1 MAYINNP
8 NIMRKIFFISFIAIM
23 SSYFTL
29 SWGEGRGEVSL
40 LPDTIVAFPG
50 AEGFGKYTSGGR
62 GGKVVYVTSL
72 KDDANG
78 EIEGTLRW
86 AVKQYPDEPLTVC
99 FAVTGEIRLV
109 KDLRINRRNYTI
121 AGQTA
126 PGMGIVITHNKVN
139 CGGSQNF
146 IIRNIRFR
154 IGRNDINGNIIT
166 QNAFG
171 AENCE
176 NFIIDHC
183 DFGWS
188 TEENMNTYDSHF
200 ITVQYCI
207 VHEGLNN
214 SGHPKGARGYGCQW
228 GGSPASY
235 HHNLLVNNNKR
246 SCRFN
251 GAQSNDYVVYLD
263 YINNVQYNFE
273 GGSNG
278 CYGGENTAKLA
289 EGEYNGLNSAHE
301 CNFINNYYKAGPNTT
316 NKKYFFSVEKARSGA
331 TSWGPSQWYLDGNI
345 FDGAAEVTA
354 DNWKGV
360 TGKSP
365 YDNTDTLRVDTLI
378 RPATPWWRWTADSIY
393 GRYDFDSYA
402 YAAGVYESAEGAFE
416 TVMDTV
422 GCFPRDHVEKRLVQD
437 TRNGSTTYTGSK
449 TGKKGIIDTEE
460 DAEGFYSYP
469 SADSFGFSLAAY
481 DSDRDG
487 MPDEWE
493 SANGCDPQTPDN
505 NVRHSSGYTML
516 EMYLD
521 YAMTHKSPMDDGYKP
536 STEGVESLEFKVE
549 SKKILRDGQ
558 LYILRGERVFT
569 IQGGEVKLF

>member
-1 MAYINNP
+1 
-8 NIMRKIFFISFIAIM
+8 MRKILILVLCTMSFCTM
-23 SSYFTL
+23 SATM
-29 SWGEGRGEVSL
+29 
-40 LPDTIVAFPG
+40 LPDTLVAFPG

-62 GGKVVYVTSL
+62 GGSVVYVTTL
-72 KDDANG
+72 ADDADG
-78 EIEGTLRW
+78 ATEGSLRW
-86 AVKQYPDEPLTVC
+86 AMKQYPDEPLTVC
-99 FAVTGEIRLV
+99 FAVSGEIRLV
-109 KDLRINRRNYTI
+109 KDLRINRQNYTI

-139 CGGSQNF
+139 CGGSKNF
-146 IIRNIRFR
+146 IIRNVRFR
-154 IGRNDINGNIIT
+154 IGRNDVNGNIIT

-176 NFIIDHC
+176 NYIIDHC

-207 VHEGLNN
+207 IHEGLNS

-228 GGSPASY
+228 GGSPATY

-251 GAQSNDYVVYLD
+251 GAQSNDFVVYLD
-263 YINNVQYNFE
+263 YINNVVYNFE

-278 CYGGENTAKLA
+278 CYGGENTAKVDTF
-289 EGEYNGLNSAHE
+289 NGLNSAHE
-301 CNFINNYYKAGPNTT
+301 CNFIHNYYKVGPNTT

-331 TSWGPSQWYLDGNI
+331 TSWGPSQWYVEGNI
-345 FDGAAEVTA
+345 FDGADEVTA

-360 TGKSP
+360 TGKDP

-378 RPATPWWRWTADSIY
+378 RPATPWWRWTEDSIY

-402 YAAGVYESAEGAFE
+402 YAASDFQTADSAFM
-416 TVMDTV
+416 TVLDTA
-422 GCFPRDHVEKRLVQD
+422 GCFPRDHVELRLISD
-437 TRNGSTTYTGSK
+437 TREGTHTYTGSE
-449 TGKKGIIDTEE
+449 TGKKGIIDLET
-460 DAEGFYSYP
+460 DAEGFYAYPDSLNYDLSSY
-469 SADSFGFSLAAY
+469 DTDL
-481 DSDRDG
+481 DG

-493 SANGCDPQTPDN
+493 NANGCDPTVADQNT
-505 NVRHSSGYTML
+505 RHESGYTML

-521 YAMTHKSPMDDGYKP
+521 HAITHKQPMDDGYKP
-536 STEGVESLEFKVE
+536 SEESIQNSVF
-549 SKKILRDGQ
+549 SIQTQKILREGQ
-558 LYILRGERVFT
+558 IYILRGDKVYTPMGVEIGNSGFR
-569 IQGGEVKLF
+569 L

>member
-1 MAYINNP
+1 MKKVILTTVL
-8 NIMRKIFFISFIAIM
+8 AIM

-29 SWGEGRGEVSL
+29 SCGEGMGEVSHL
-40 LPDTIVAFPG
+40 LPDTLVAFPG

-62 GGKVVYVTSL
+62 GGRVVYVTSL
-72 KDDANG
+72 EDDADG
-78 EIEGTLRW
+78 TKEGTLRW

-99 FAVTGEIRLV
+99 FAVSGEIRLV

-126 PGMGIVITHNKVN
+126 PGMGIVISHNKVN
-139 CGGSQNF
+139 CGGSRNF

-154 IGRNDINGNIIT
+154 IGRNDVNGNIIT

-176 NFIIDHC
+176 SYIIDHC

-207 VHEGLNN
+207 VHEGLNS

-228 GGSPASY
+228 GGSPATY

-263 YINNVQYNFE
+263 YINNVNYNFE

-278 CYGGENTAKLA
+278 CYGGENTAKIDSF
-289 EGEYNGLNSAHE
+289 NGLNSAHE
-301 CNFINNYYKAGPNTT
+301 CNFINNYYKVGPNTT

-331 TSWGPSQWYLDGNI
+331 TSWGPSQWYVDGNI
-345 FDGAAEVTA
+345 FDGADDVTA

-365 YDNTDTLRVDTLI
+365 YDKADTLRVDTLI
-378 RPATPWWRWTADSIY
+378 RPATPWWRWTEDSIY
-393 GRYDFDSYA
+393 GRYDFDLYA
-402 YAAGVYESAEGAFE
+402 YAAGAYETAEEAFA

-422 GCFPRDHVEKRLVQD
+422 GCWPRDHVELRLIRD
-437 TRNGSTTYTGSK
+437 TRDGTHTYVGSK
-449 TGKKGIIDTEE
+449 TGKKGIIDTED
-460 DAEGFYSYP
+460 DAEGFYAYP
-469 SADSFGFSLAAY
+469 DATAPTDIDL
-481 DSDRDG
+481 DG

-493 SANGCDPQTPDN
+493 TANGCDPQTPDN
-505 NVRHSSGYTML
+505 NVRHESGYTML
-516 EMYLD
+516 ELYLD
-521 YAMTHKSPMDDGYKP
+521 YAMTHRPQMEDGYQEP
-536 STEGVESLEFKVE
+536 EGIDPITTHPLPITNTYN
-549 SKKILRDGQ
+549 ILGQ
-558 LYILRGERVFT
+558 RVDET
-569 IQGGEVKLF
+569 YKGIVIRNGRKYLQQ

>member
-1 MAYINNP
+1 MK
-8 NIMRKIFFISFIAIM
+8 KILILVLC
-23 SSYFTL
+23 TL
-29 SWGEGRGEVSL
+29 SLGSL
-40 LPDTIVAFPG
+40 SATVLPDTLVAFPG

-62 GGKVVYVTSL
+62 GGRVVYVTSL
-72 KDDANG
+72 EDDADG
-78 EIEGTLRW
+78 TTEGTLRW

-99 FAVTGEIRLV
+99 FAVSGEIRLV

-126 PGMGIVITHNKVN
+126 PGMGIIISHNKVN
-139 CGGSQNF
+139 CGGSKNF

-154 IGRNDINGNIIT
+154 IGRNDVNGNIIT

-176 NFIIDHC
+176 SYIIDHC

-207 VHEGLNN
+207 VHEGLNS

-228 GGSPASY
+228 GGSPATY

-263 YINNVQYNFE
+263 YINNVNYNFE

-278 CYGGENTAKLA
+278 CYGGENTAKVDSF
-289 EGEYNGLNSAHE
+289 NGLNSAHE
-301 CNFINNYYKAGPNTT
+301 CNFINNYYKVGPNTT

-331 TSWGPSQWYLDGNI
+331 TSWGPSQWFVDGNI
-345 FDGAAEVTA
+345 FDGADEVTE

-365 YDNTDTLRVDTLI
+365 YDKTDTLRVDTLI
-378 RPATPWWRWTADSIY
+378 RPATPWWRWTEDSIY

-402 YAAGVYESAEGAFE
+402 YAAGEYQTAEEAFA

-422 GCFPRDHVEKRLVQD
+422 GCWPRDHVELRLIGD
-437 TRNGSTTYTGSK
+437 TREGTHTYTGSK

-460 DAEGFYSYP
+460 DAEGFYAYP
-469 SADSFGFSLAAY
+469 VVAAPI
-481 DSDRDG
+481 DTDLDG

-493 SANGCDPQTPDN
+493 IANNSDPQTADN
-505 NVRHSSGYTML
+505 NVRHASGYTML
-516 EMYLD
+516 ELYLD
-521 YAMTHKSPMDDGYKP
+521 YAMTHRPQMEDGYLEP
-536 STEGVESLEFKVE
+536 EGIEQTTNHQLPITNTRYNIF
-549 SKKILRDGQ
+549 GQ
-558 LYILRGERVFT
+558 RVDENYKG
-569 IQGGEVKLF
+569 IVIKNGQKYLQ

>member
-1 MAYINNP
+1 
-8 NIMRKIFFISFIAIM
+8 MRKILILVLCTMSFC
-23 SSYFTL
+23 TL
-29 SWGEGRGEVSL
+29 SAAM
-40 LPDTIVAFPG
+40 LPDTLVAFPG

-62 GGKVVYVTSL
+62 GGSVVYVTTL
-72 KDDANG
+72 ADDADG
-78 EIEGTLRW
+78 ATEGSLRW

-99 FAVTGEIRLV
+99 FAVSGEIRLV
-109 KDLRINRRNYTI
+109 KDLRINRQNYTI

-139 CGGSQNF
+139 CGGSKNF
-146 IIRNIRFR
+146 IIRNVRFR
-154 IGRNDINGNIIT
+154 IGRNDVNGNIIT

-176 NFIIDHC
+176 NYIIDHC

-207 VHEGLNN
+207 IHEGLNS

-228 GGSPASY
+228 GGSPATY

-251 GAQSNDYVVYLD
+251 GAQSNDFVVYLD
-263 YINNVQYNFE
+263 YINNVVYNFE

-278 CYGGENTAKLA
+278 CYGGENTAKVDTF
-289 EGEYNGLNSAHE
+289 NGLNSAHE
-301 CNFINNYYKAGPNTT
+301 CNFIHNYYKVGPNTT

-331 TSWGPSQWYLDGNI
+331 TSWGPSQWYVEGNI
-345 FDGAAEVTA
+345 FDGADEVTA

-378 RPATPWWRWTADSIY
+378 RPATPWWRWTEDSIY

-402 YAAGVYESAEGAFE
+402 YAASDFQTADSAFM
-416 TVMDTV
+416 TVLDTA
-422 GCFPRDHVEKRLVQD
+422 GCFPRDHVELRLISD
-437 TRNGSTTYTGSK
+437 TREGTHTYTGSK

-460 DAEGFYSYP
+460 DAEGFYAYPDSLNYDLSSY
-469 SADSFGFSLAAY
+469 DTDL
-481 DSDRDG
+481 DG

-493 SANGCDPQTPDN
+493 NANGCDPTVADQNT
-505 NVRHSSGYTML
+505 RHESGYTML

-521 YAMTHKSPMDDGYKP
+521 HAITHKQPMDDGYKP
-536 STEGVESLEFKVE
+536 SEESIQNSVF
-549 SKKILRDGQ
+549 SIQTQKILREGQ
-558 LYILRGERVFT
+558 IYILRGDKVYTPMGVEIGNSGFR
-569 IQGGEVKLF
+569 L

>member
-1 MAYINNP
+1 
-8 NIMRKIFFISFIAIM
+8 MRKNIITFVLC
-23 SSYFTL
+23 TL
-29 SWGEGRGEVSL
+29 SFCSLSAAL
-40 LPDTIVAFPG
+40 LPDTLPAFPG

-62 GGKVVYVTSL
+62 GGEVVYVTSL
-72 KDDANG
+72 ADDADG
-78 EIEGTLRW
+78 AQEGTLRW
-86 AVKQYPDEPLTVC
+86 AVKQYPDKPLTVC
-99 FAVTGEIRLV
+99 FAVSGEIRLV
-109 KDLRINRRNYTI
+109 KDLRINRKDYTI

-139 CGGSQNF
+139 CGGSKNF

-154 IGRNDINGNIIT
+154 IGRNDANGNIIT

-176 NFIIDHC
+176 SFIIDHC

-228 GGSPASY
+228 GGSPATY

-251 GAQSNDYVVYLD
+251 GAQSNDWVVYLD
-263 YINNVQYNFE
+263 YINNVVYNFE

-289 EGEYNGLNSAHE
+289 EGEYNGLNSAHD

-331 TSWGPSQWYLDGNI
+331 TSWGPSQWYVNGNI
-345 FDGAAEVTA
+345 FDGADDVTK

-365 YDNTDTLRVDTLI
+365 YNNVDTLRVDTLI
-378 RPATPWWRWTADSIY
+378 RPATPWWRWTADSVY
-393 GRYDFDSYA
+393 GRYDFDLYA
-402 YAAGVYESAEGAFE
+402 YAVEPYESAAQAFE

-422 GCFPRDHVEKRLVQD
+422 GCSPRDHVELRLIRD
-437 TRNGSTTYTGSK
+437 TRDGTYTYEGSK

-460 DAEGFYSYP
+460 DAEGFYAYP
-469 SADSFGFSLAAY
+469 AVPAQTDT
-481 DSDRDG
+481 DRDG

-493 SANGCDPQTPDN
+493 SANGCDPDKADN
-505 NVRHSSGYTML
+505 NVRHESGYTML

-521 YAMTHKSPMDDGYKP
+521 YAMSHRPQMEDGYTP
-536 STEGVESLEFKVE
+536 STEGIGEVQDDNVPCT
-549 SKKILRDGQ
+549 KILRDGQ
-558 LYILRGERVFT
+558 LLIQRGERFYSV
-569 IQGGEVKLF
+569 QGNEVKLF